1 MELTLEIMMYALSM
15 DTTLYTNLSVDG
27 SHTIRCFDVWE
38 TGFPQKEY
46 LYLLEKETLLQDLAF
61 WKNKCVICRGL
72 IDLEVLR
79 QQEIWCI
86 CISDR
91 ISLHEIALQVQN
103 VFHKYYRWM
112 FQTERMAAQGQPL
125 DELLKFLEKE
135 WHVRSCIVSRSMKI
149 LGITESFR
157 KAHNWVDMHRA
168 VDLQTVNELVV
179 DEEFREASNN
189 TQTFLYMDTSSNW
202 YYCYNFF
209 IADQYE
215 ARMLADVTEQKNYGI
230 SELINAFGG
239 CVSTYYQKNY
249 GMDQAED
256 SRKMLKKLMHELL
269 EGKKVG
275 RGEIQ
280 KVLSDYHWESS
291 HSYRL
296 ILFQFQEGAKA
307 GIGQSYY
314 RYQIEM
320 LFPAS
325 LVLEDER
332 DYICVQNMSL
342 LDKVEDAD
350 KNMPYFL
357 RETLCKAGISRV
369 FTDFGNFKNYYTEA
383 EQALILGTRVQPT
396 KWSYLFSD
404 YVMEYMMEQCI
415 QELTPQEVCHP
426 ALEILEKYDKKNE
439 THLLETLRV
448 YLQQRHNVTHT
459 AELLYIHRTSLLFR
473 LDRIRQITGL
483 DLDNYRTCLHL
494 MLSFEIKKTT
504 QYDKI

>member
-1 MELTLEIMMYALSM
+1 MEITLEIILYALSM
-15 DTTLYTNLSVDG
+15 DTTLYTNLSMDEKHV
-27 SHTIRCFDVWE
+27 IRWFDVWE
-38 TGFPQKEY
+38 NGLPQKEC
-46 LYLLEKETLLQDLAF
+46 LYLVEKETLLQDLVF

-72 IDLEVLR
+72 IEQEILQ
-79 QQEIWCI
+79 QQEMMCI
-86 CISDR
+86 CMSDR
-91 ISLHEIALQVQN
+91 ISLHEIAQQVQN

-125 DELLKFLEKE
+125 DMLLEFLEKE
-135 WHVRSCIVSRSMKI
+135 WRIRSCIASRSMKI
-149 LGITESFR
+149 LGITKSFGA
-157 KAHNWVDMHRA
+157 AHDWVDMHRA

-179 DEEFREASNN
+179 DEEFQKASEN
-189 TQTFLYMDTSSNW
+189 TQTFLYMDTSANW

-209 IADQYE
+209 IAEQYE
-215 ARMLADVTEQKNYGI
+215 ARLLADVAEQKNYGI
-230 SELINAFGG
+230 CELLNAFGD
-239 CVSTYYQKNY
+239 CISTYYQKNY
-249 GMDQAED
+249 GIDQAED
-256 SRKMLKKLMHELL
+256 SRKKLKKLMHELW

-291 HSYRL
+291 NSYRL

-325 LVLEDER
+325 LVLEEEG

-342 LDKVEDAD
+342 LNKKEDAD

-357 RETLCKAGISRV
+357 RETLCKAGISRI
-369 FTDFGNFKNYYTEA
+369 FTDFGNFKNYHPEA
-383 EQALILGTRVQPT
+383 EPALILGMRVQPT
-396 KWSYLFSD
+396 KWSYRFAD
-404 YVMEYMMEQCI
+404 YVMEYMIEQCI
-415 QELTPQEVCHP
+415 RELTPQEVCHP
-426 ALEILEKYDKKNE
+426 ALEILEKYDQKND
-439 THLLETLRV
+439 TCLVETLRV

-473 LDRIRQITGL
+473 LDRIRQLTGL
-483 DLDNYRTCLHL
+483 DLEDYQTCLHL
-494 MLSFEIKKTT
+494 MLSFEIKKTI
-504 QYDKI
+504 KE